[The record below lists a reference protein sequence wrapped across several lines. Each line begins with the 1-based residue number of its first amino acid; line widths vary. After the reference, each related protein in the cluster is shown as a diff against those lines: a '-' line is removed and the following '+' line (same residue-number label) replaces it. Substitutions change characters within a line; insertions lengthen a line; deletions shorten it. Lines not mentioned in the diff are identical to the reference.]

1 MQPKMVSVAADILHT
16 VGPVDGSERKLR
28 SCYTRCLQLTLEN
41 KIQSVVSEVHTRI
54 KFAGV
59 KFAVVFSFPGSPP
72 YAQKLCKTESEVGA
86 WDQGCM

>member
-1 MQPKMVSVAADILHT
+1 MVSVAADILHT

-41 KIQSVVSEVHTRI
+41 KIQSVVSEVHTRM

-59 KFAVVFSFPGSPP
+59 KFAVVWFLLQAFCCIATGVYGELKCSM
-72 YAQKLCKTESEVGA
+72 QEL
-86 WDQGCM
+86 